1 MEHKNQLIGMQK
13 EYYSPFIVL
22 NRITRIMQSKF
33 LQGIYLFNNKTL
45 FFLLKKNYRDIQFI
59 KRDSPT
65 NFFSMLF
72 PLSYSGENLIISRIQ
87 QSVLNYTAFYSAFL
101 HTEKDTHD
109 PSHTLN
115 TEPEIKLQPEKLT
128 PLRIRFIPRHFKL
141 RPSKLLV
148 LIPFF
153 LSDKLSSVNGRHI
166 R

>member
-1 MEHKNQLIGMQK
+1 
-13 EYYSPFIVL
+13 
-22 NRITRIMQSKF
+22 MQSKF

-87 QSVLNYTAFYSAFL
+87 QSVLNYTAFYSAYG
-101 HTEKDTHD
+101 ESMHD

-115 TEPEIKLQPEKLT
+115 TELKIKL
-128 PLRIRFIPRHFKL
+128 
-141 RPSKLLV
+141 
-148 LIPFF
+148 
-153 LSDKLSSVNGRHI
+153 
-166 R
+166 